1 MRRIRSK
8 SVEPK
13 TVDSSSASSDE
24 DSVMS
29 VQNQFTSSTD
39 NADDMMNFYLI
50 IHMQSLILLLKQTLC
65 SECNNYWN
73 GSASIKQRDGLYM
86 HIEFMCSNCR
96 FITHLHSSPQ
106 IPNTRRREINIRL
119 EIGGILCGLSHGG
132 VMKFLGAL
140 NLPPPVQEQRY
151 SEAQQFIWNYVTKA
165 QEESMTAAVEE
176 AIVEGGGMRELTVS
190 GDGAWPTRGY
200 SSVHGIA
207 ALCST
212 TSHPKVLDVT
222 WSSKKCSKCQGA
234 ESLRYANPDLFLIF
248 QENHD
253 CQLNYAGSSGGMEK
267 EMIHEMFCRSL
278 PKYNIKYTS
287 YIGDGDAKVHKYL
300 VDNPSYSDVNIK
312 KIEDT
317 NHFAKR
323 MLTRIMK
330 IKKENANKILSDG
343 KRFSGKGRMTDAQ
356 AVKFKIYFAKAIRE
370 NKTDLN
376 KLYQRSWAIFKHHYS
391 TDEQPMHEWCDLRWC
406 KYLQATANGEKFNH
420 HSQKI
425 FCFKKKKRV
434 KTSQAAAATTTSI
447 SSSESDNENFHTV
460 NEENFD
466 DISHDLTIFEQM
478 ESDQDEYD
486 DNNDYEPGGDD

>member
-1 MRRIRSK
+1 
-8 SVEPK
+8 
-13 TVDSSSASSDE
+13 
-24 DSVMS
+24 
-29 VQNQFTSSTD
+29 
-39 NADDMMNFYLI
+39 
-50 IHMQSLILLLKQTLC
+50 
-65 SECNNYWN
+65 
-73 GSASIKQRDGLYM
+73 
-86 HIEFMCSNCR
+86 

-176 AIVEGGGMRELTVS
+176 AIAEGGGMRELTVS
-190 GDGAWPTRGY
+190 RDGAWPTRGY
-200 SSVHGIA
+200 SNVHGIA

-212 TSHPKVLDVT
+212 T
-222 WSSKKCSKCQGA
+222 
-234 ESLRYANPDLFLIF
+234 R
-248 QENHD
+248 
-253 CQLNYAGSSGGMEK
+253 SSGGMEK

-287 YIGDGDAKVHKYL
+287 YIGDGDAKVYKYL
-300 VDNPSYSDVNIK
+300 VDNPPYSD
-312 KIEDT
+312 
-317 NHFAKR
+317 
-323 MLTRIMK
+323 

-343 KRFSGKGRMTDAQ
+343 KRFSGKGRMTDTE